1 MKIWKKWSKTA
12 AMLMVASACMFTGM
26 STTAFANVDEAAV
39 AEAEQQADTDRTDGS
54 TAGGKTTRDRNKAG
68 SGRGKGQAIFCSGKW
83 GGAGPDH
90 GWFQ

>member
-39 AEAEQQADTDRTDGS
+39 AEAEQQAAQTEQAAVQPEENHQRQ
-54 TAGGKTTRDRNKAG
+54 KKAG

-83 GGAGPDH
+83 GGAGSDH